1 MLTVKLAIILETNKI
16 KLGPTEGTSVDMI
29 FRIGL
34 SEGTHLGFLLT
45 LLETLKMSS
54 LMFVKIITDVLSRI
68 LWNTWWEYA
77 KFYHCGCICIPIWG
91 V

>member
-1 MLTVKLAIILETNKI
+1 MLTVKLAIILETDKI

-68 LWNTWWEYA
+68 L
-77 KFYHCGCICIPIWG
+77 
-91 V
+91 